1 MNSRKYQQLVEESTP
16 KENKLTNMLIAF
28 FSGGIIGLIGT
39 FLYTRLNDMY
49 NQELSIAFMLLIM
62 IATISFLTAIGKAD
76 DLFVK
81 FKSGLIIPITGFAHS
96 IASSIIDYKK
106 EGLINI
112 GSNTFKLAGSV
123 ILYGIV
129 SAIVLTF
136 IKVILNVQ
144 F

>member
-136 IKVILNVQ
+136 IKVILNV
-144 F
+144 